1 MCGEEFANK
10 YVELLN
16 IIINVIT
23 KQKVAESSSD
33 FFSLFVC
40 LLNLISCIDFL
51 FLLHFVIFFS

>member
-23 KQKVAESSSD
+23 KQKVAESSSE
-33 FFSLFVC
+33 FCFVLSNFSY
-40 LLNLISCIDFL
+40 
-51 FLLHFVIFFS
+51 